1 MSKEIE
7 KVIAFSKGLEK
18 LEVIKKVTCSLYHI
32 DELRVFENNRVK
44 EIRRP
49 RQIIQYLASQMT
61 ELSVSEIGRRTGG
74 KDHATVLHAKKTIE
88 REITPLSTGRIS
100 NPDLLAEI
108 DTIKKSVNSYFSE
121 QPVDISNIGVVLE
134 STERVKHRLLNPQIR
149 FDLDDTLDSEQRS
162 RIDLSNPFIEI
173 KTLSS
178 TLEKIDGVREEIL
191 ERLEVAKQKKN
202 NIYAA

>member
-32 DELRVFENNRVK
+32 DELRVFENNRIK

-61 ELSVSEIGRRTGG
+61 QLTVAEIGRRTGG
-74 KDHATVLHAKKTIE
+74 KDHATVLHAKKIIE
-88 REITPLSTGRIS
+88 KEITPLSNGVIPDT
-100 NPDLLAEI
+100 DLLSDI
-108 DTIKKSVNSYFSE
+108 NTIKKSVNSYFSE
-121 QPVDISNIGVVLE
+121 QPVDISNIVAVLE
-134 STERVKHRLLNPQIR
+134 STERVRHRLLNPQIR

-162 RIDLSNPFIEI
+162 RMDLSNPFIEI

-178 TLEKIDGVREEIL
+178 TLEKIDELKEEIL
-191 ERLEVAKQKKN
+191 ERLEVAKERKN